1 MSTTTQAPQHLD
13 PTASLHPET
22 LGRAPGR
29 HRLTGRHIIVV
40 GAGQRKVV
48 DEKPPVGN
56 GRAMAILFAR
66 EGARVACIDAS
77 REAAEETCMLITAE
91 GGKAFAEVADVADP
105 SAIGPVLERCVQ
117 RLGGLDGLALNV
129 GISQGL
135 SLAKMTAETWDLDF
149 AVNVRSH
156 MLFAQRALEVMAAGG
171 AITLTSSVA
180 SQRASGH
187 NPAYEAS
194 KAAQI
199 ALARA
204 IARAGEPKGIR
215 CNVIAPGYVDTPMG
229 RDASRRRADRAVTV
243 PFGRQATGWEVA
255 YAALF
260 LISNESSYINAHTLF
275 VDGGHMGGIVR
286 DPST

>member
-1 MSTTTQAPQHLD
+1 MSTTTHAPQHLD

-22 LGRAPGR
+22 LGQARGR
-29 HRLTGRHIIVV
+29 GRLDGRRIVVV

-48 DEKPPVGN
+48 DEKPPIGN
-56 GRAMAILFAR
+56 GRAMAMLFAR
-66 EGARVACIDAS
+66 EGADVACIDAA
-77 REAAEETCMLITAE
+77 RDAVEETCALITAE
-91 GGKAFAEVADVADP
+91 GGKAFAEVADVADTT
-105 SAIGPVLERCVQ
+105 AIAPVLDRCTQ

-129 GISQGL
+129 GISHGL
-135 SLAKMTAETWDLDF
+135 SLATLTTEIWDQDF

-156 MLFAQRALEVMAAGG
+156 MLFAQRALEIMAPGG
-171 AITLTSSVA
+171 AITLTSSIA

-204 IARAGEPKGIR
+204 IARAGEAKGIR

-229 RDASRRRADRAVTV
+229 RDASRRRADRALTV

-260 LISNESSYINAHTLF
+260 LISNESSYVNAHTLF

-286 DPST
+286 DPQT